1 MSFINCF
8 DAASMVIDEA
18 NTRFYPQYREN
29 REKKKIL
36 QEYCEALDNL
46 AQEFNGTSFTVE
58 IDEEVKTIAITMVCP
73 DIVIKSK
80 EHRLYDL
87 IERSSK
93 VLFSTD
99 ENGDLTVTFVFPSI
113 WYLVT

>member
-46 AQEFNGTSFTVE
+46 AREFNGTSFTVE
-58 IDEEVKTIAITMVCP
+58 IDEEEKTIAITMVCP
-73 DIVIKSK
+73 DIVVRTK

-87 IERSSK
+87 IERSLK
-93 VLFSTD
+93 VMFSTD
-99 ENGDLTVTFVFPSI
+99 EDGSLAITFVFPSI